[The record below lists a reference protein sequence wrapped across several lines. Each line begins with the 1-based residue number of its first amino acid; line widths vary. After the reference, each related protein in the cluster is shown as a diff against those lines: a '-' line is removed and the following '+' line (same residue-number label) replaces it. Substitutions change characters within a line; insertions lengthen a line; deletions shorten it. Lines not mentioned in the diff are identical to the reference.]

1 MEGRILKVISNKS
14 GSGYITPKLNIPMS
28 WIKDMGVSKED
39 REVIA
44 TYNEETQEI
53 IIKKQK

>member
-1 MEGRILKVISNKS
+1 MEERILKIIFNKS
-14 GSGYITPKLNIPMS
+14 GSGSITPKLNIPMS
-28 WIKDMGVSKED
+28 WIKNMGVSKEE

-44 TYNEETQEI
+44 KYNEETQEI

>member
-1 MEGRILKVISNKS
+1 MDERKLNVIFNKS
-14 GSGYITPKLNIPMS
+14 GSGSITPKLNIPMS
-28 WIKDMGVSKED
+28 WIKSMGVSKED

-44 TYNEETQEI
+44 IFDEEKQEI